1 MSVTVNEASSKVSAD
16 HLRRDAYLYVRQSSL
31 HQVMNNTE
39 SSRRQYDLRG
49 RAVALGWPLER
60 VIVIDIDQGMSGA
73 SAADREGF
81 QRLVADVSLGK
92 AGIVLG
98 LECSRLA
105 RNNADWHRLLELCA
119 LSNTLICDEDGL
131 YNPSQVN
138 DRLLLGLKGAMSE
151 AELHILRSR
160 MRGGILSKARRGE
173 LRTPLPVG
181 LVYDPLGKAT
191 LDPDAA
197 VQGALRHLFECF
209 QRTGSARAV
218 VKEFAAQEL
227 SFPQR
232 IRSGPRKGEI
242 VWAALDHYR
251 VLQILHNP
259 RYAGAFAFGRKQAQ
273 YVNGKTSHLRMPR
286 EHWIALI
293 QDTHPGYVSFEQ
305 WEANQAALLANAQAR
320 GQERRASPPREGP
333 ALLQGMI
340 VCGRCG
346 ARMTVRYHQ
355 RRGELLPDYLCQ
367 KESVERAAQST
378 CQVIPGSAVDD
389 AVASLLL
396 DTLTPVALEVALSVA
411 AELEQRASDADQ
423 LRLGHV
429 ERARYEAGLARRRY
443 LAVDPDNRLVADA
456 LEADWNEKLRHLT
469 EAQDDYERA
478 RNNGNGHLNDEQRAK
493 VMALAGDFP
502 RLWNDPATPQR
513 ERKRMVRLLIE
524 DITLNRDQQIT
535 AHVRL
540 KGGQTHTLTQPIPQ
554 RCWEARKV
562 HPDTVKLIDQ
572 LLDDHTDAETAQLLN
587 QAGRHS
593 GTGQPFSTGIVVH
606 IRRDYKLP
614 SHRDRLRAQG
624 LLTLDEIAE
633 QLGASTSTIKAWR
646 AAGLLTGHTANDK
659 NERLYE
665 PPAADDPRL
674 LRRHGWRLR
683 NRESISS
690 TPGGAV

>member
-1 MSVTVNEASSKVSAD
+1 MSVSDTNSKVSAD

-31 HQVMNNTE
+31 HQVINNTE

-49 RAVALGWPLER
+49 RAIALGWPLER

-73 SAADREGF
+73 TAADREGF

-119 LSNTLICDEDGL
+119 LSGTLICDEDGL
-131 YNPSQVN
+131 YDPSSIN

-181 LVYDPLGKAT
+181 LIYDPLGKVT
-191 LDPDAA
+191 LDPDAT
-197 VQGALRHLFECF
+197 VQGALRHLFDCF
-209 QRTGSARAV
+209 GRTGSARAV
-218 VKEFAAQEL
+218 VKEFATQQL
-227 SFPQR
+227 TFPQR
-232 IRSGPRKGEI
+232 IRNGPRTGEI
-242 VWAALDHYR
+242 VWAPLDHYR

-259 RYAGAFAFGRKQAQ
+259 RYAGAFCFGRKQAQ
-273 YVNGKTSHLRMPR
+273 YVNGKTSYLRMPR
-286 EHWIALI
+286 ESWIALI
-293 QDTHPGYVSFEQ
+293 QDMHPGYISFEQ
-305 WEANQAALLANAQAR
+305 WEAHQATLLANAQAR
-320 GQERRASPPREGP
+320 GRERRASPPREGP
-333 ALLQGMI
+333 ALLQGMT

-346 ARMTVRYHQ
+346 ARMTVRYHH
-355 RRGELLPDYLCQ
+355 RRGHTLPDYLCQ
-367 KESVERAAQST
+367 KESVERAAPNT
-378 CQVIPGSAVDD
+378 CQVIPGAAVDD
-389 AVASLLL
+389 AIATLLL
-396 DTLTPVALEVALSVA
+396 STLTPLALEVALNVA
-411 AELEQRASDADQ
+411 AELEQRAEEADQ

-429 ERARYEAGLARRRY
+429 ERARYEAALARRRY

-456 LEADWNEKLRHLT
+456 LEADWNEKLRRLT
-469 EAQDDYERA
+469 EAQDDYDRA
-478 RNNGNGHLNDEQRAK
+478 RENGNARHTDEQRAK

-513 ERKRMVRLLIE
+513 ERKRMVRMLID

-540 KGGQTHTLTQPIPQ
+540 KGGQTHTLTLPIPL
-554 RCWEARKV
+554 RCWQARKV
-562 HPDTVKLIDQ
+562 HPDTVTLIDQ
-572 LLDDHTDAETAQLLN
+572 LLEEHTDAETAQLLN
-587 QAGRHS
+587 QAGRRS
-593 GTGQPFSTGIVVH
+593 GTGQPFSSAIVAH
-606 IRRDYKLP
+606 LRRDYQLP
-614 SHRDRLRAQG
+614 SHRDRLRARG
-624 LLTLDEIAE
+624 LLTINEIAD
-633 QLGASTSTIKAWR
+633 QLGVGTSTIKAWR
-646 AAGLLTGHTANDK
+646 TAGLLTGHRANDK

-665 PPAADDPRL
+665 PPATDDPRL
-674 LRRHGWRLR
+674 APHRGSRLR

>member
-1 MSVTVNEASSKVSAD
+1 
-16 HLRRDAYLYVRQSSL
+16 
-31 HQVMNNTE
+31 
-39 SSRRQYDLRG
+39 
-49 RAVALGWPLER
+49 
-60 VIVIDIDQGMSGA
+60 
-73 SAADREGF
+73 
-81 QRLVADVSLGK
+81 
-92 AGIVLG
+92 
-98 LECSRLA
+98 
-105 RNNADWHRLLELCA
+105 
-119 LSNTLICDEDGL
+119 
-131 YNPSQVN
+131 
-138 DRLLLGLKGAMSE
+138 LGLKGAMSE

-160 MRGGILSKARRGE
+160 MRGGIISKARRGE

-181 LVYDPLGKAT
+181 LVYDPLGKVT
-191 LDPDAA
+191 LDPNAA
-197 VQGALRHLFECF
+197 VQGALRHLFDCF

-218 VKEFAAQEL
+218 VKAFATQEL

-242 VWAALDHYR
+242 VWAPLDHYR

-259 RYAGAFAFGRKQAQ
+259 RYAGAFCFGRKQAQ
-273 YVNGKTSHLRMPR
+273 YVNGKTSHLLMPR

-293 QDTHPGYVSFEQ
+293 QDTHPGFITFEQ
-305 WEANQAALLANAQAR
+305 WEANQAALLANAQTR
-320 GQERRASPPREGP
+320 GQQRRASPPREGP

-378 CQVIPGSAVDD
+378 CQVIPGTTVDD

-411 AELEQRASDADQ
+411 AELEQRAKEADE
-423 LRLGHV
+423 LRSRHV
-429 ERARYEAGLARRRY
+429 ERARYEAELARRRY
-443 LAVDPDNRLVADA
+443 LTVDPDNRLVADA
-456 LEADWNEKLRHLT
+456 LEADWNEKLRSLT

-524 DITLNRDQQIT
+524 DITLNRDQHIT

-540 KGGQTHTLTQPIPQ
+540 KGGQTHTLTQPIPL

-572 LLDDHTDAETAQLLN
+572 LLNDHTDAETAQLLN

-593 GTGQPFSTGIVVH
+593 GTGQPFSSGIVVH
-606 IRRDYKLP
+606 IRHDYKLP

-633 QLGASTSTIKAWR
+633 QLEASTSTIKAWR
-646 AAGLLTGHTANDK
+646 AAGLLTGHRANDK

-665 PPAADDPRL
+665 PPATDDPRL

>member
-1 MSVTVNEASSKVSAD
+1 MSVTDTNSKVSAD

-31 HQVMNNTE
+31 HQVINNTE

-49 RAVALGWPLER
+49 RAIALGWPLER
-60 VIVIDIDQGMSGA
+60 VIVIDIDQGMSGS

-81 QRLVADVSLGK
+81 QRLVADVSLGR

-131 YNPSQVN
+131 YDPSSIN

-173 LRTPLPVG
+173 LRTPLPIG
-181 LVYDPLGKAT
+181 LTYDPLGKVV
-191 LDPDAA
+191 LDPDAT

-218 VKEFAAQEL
+218 VKEFAAQQL

-232 IRSGPRKGEI
+232 IRNGPHKGEI

-251 VLQILHNP
+251 VLQVLHNP
-259 RYAGAFAFGRKQAQ
+259 RYAGAFCFGRKQAQ
-273 YVNGKTSHLRMPR
+273 YVSGKTSYLRMPR
-286 EHWIALI
+286 DRWIALI
-293 QDTHPGYVSFEQ
+293 QDTHPGYISFEQ
-305 WEANQAALLANAQAR
+305 WETNQATLLANAQAR
-320 GQERRASPPREGP
+320 GEERRASPPREGP
-333 ALLQGMI
+333 ALLQGMT

-355 RRGELLPDYLCQ
+355 RRGLTFPDYLCQ
-367 KESVERAAQST
+367 KESVERAAPNT
-378 CQVIPGSAVDD
+378 CQVIPGAAVDD
-389 AVASLLL
+389 AIASMLLS
-396 DTLTPVALEVALSVA
+396 TLTPLALEVALSVT
-411 AELEQRASDADQ
+411 AELEQRAEQADQ

-456 LEADWNEKLRHLT
+456 LEADWNEKLRCLT
-469 EAQDDYERA
+469 EAQDDYDRA
-478 RNNGNGHLNDEQRAK
+478 RENGNACLNDEQRTK
-493 VMALAGDFP
+493 VMALASDFP

-540 KGGQTHTLTQPIPQ
+540 KGGQTQTLTLPIPL

-572 LLDDHTDAETAQLLN
+572 LLEDHTDAETAHLLN
-587 QAGRHS
+587 QAGRRS
-593 GTGQPFSTGIVVH
+593 GTGQPFSSAIVAH
-606 IRRDYKLP
+606 LRRDYKLP
-614 SHRDRLRAQG
+614 SHRDRLRARG
-624 LLTLDEIAE
+624 LLTINEIAE
-633 QLGASTSTIKAWR
+633 QLGVRTSTIKAWR

-674 LRRHGWRLR
+674 AKRHGWRLR
-683 NRESISS
+683 SRESIPS
-690 TPGGAV
+690 TAGGAV

>member
-1 MSVTVNEASSKVSAD
+1 MSVSDTNSKVSAD

-49 RAVALGWPLER
+49 RAIALGWPLER
-60 VIVIDIDQGMSGA
+60 VIVIDIDQGISGA
-73 SAADREGF
+73 TSADREGF

-105 RNNADWHRLLELCA
+105 TNNADWHRLLELCA
-119 LSNTLICDEDGL
+119 LTSTLICDEDGL
-131 YNPSQVN
+131 YDPSTIN

-173 LRTPLPVG
+173 LRTPLPIG
-181 LVYDPLGKAT
+181 LVYDPLAKVT

-197 VQGALRHLFECF
+197 VQGALRHLFDCF

-218 VKEFAAQEL
+218 VKESAAQQL
-227 SFPQR
+227 TFPQR
-232 IRSGPRKGEI
+232 IRNGPRKGEL
-242 VWAALDHYR
+242 VWGPLDHYR
-251 VLQILHNP
+251 VLQVLHNP
-259 RYAGAFAFGRKQAQ
+259 RYAGAFCFGRKQGR

-286 EHWIALI
+286 ERWIALI
-293 QDTHPGYVSFEQ
+293 QDAHPGFISFEQ
-305 WEANQAALLANAQAR
+305 WEANQAALIANAQAR
-320 GQERRASPPREGP
+320 GEERRASPPREGP
-333 ALLQGMI
+333 ALLQGLI

-346 ARMTVRYHQ
+346 GRMTVRYHQ
-355 RRGELLPDYLCQ
+355 RRGQLLPDYLCQ

-378 CQVIPGSAVDD
+378 CQVIPGTAVDD

-396 DTLTPVALEVALSVA
+396 ETLTPVALEVALSVA
-411 AELEQRASDADQ
+411 AELEQRAKEADQ

-456 LEADWNEKLRHLT
+456 LEADWNEKLRCLT

-478 RNNGNGHLNDEQRAK
+478 RSNGNGHLSDEQRAK
-493 VMALAGDFP
+493 VIALAGDFP

-535 AHVRL
+535 AHARL
-540 KGGQTHTLTQPIPQ
+540 KGGQTHTLTLPIPL

-587 QAGRHS
+587 QAERRS
-593 GTGQPFSTGIVVH
+593 GTGQPFSSGIVVH
-606 IRRDYKLP
+606 IRREYGLP

-624 LLTLDEIAE
+624 LLTISEIAE
-633 QLGASTSTIKAWR
+633 QLDVGTSTIKAWR
-646 AAGLLTGHTANDK
+646 AASLLTGHTANDK

-665 PPAADDPRL
+665 PPPADDPRL
-674 LRRHGWRLR
+674 VKHHGRRLK

>member
-1 MSVTVNEASSKVSAD
+1 MSVSDTNSKVSAD

-31 HQVMNNTE
+31 HQVINNTE

-49 RAVALGWPLER
+49 RAIALGWPLER

-73 SAADREGF
+73 TAADREGF

-119 LSNTLICDEDGL
+119 LSGTLICDEDGL
-131 YNPSQVN
+131 YDPSSIN

-181 LVYDPLGKAT
+181 LIYDPLGKVA

-197 VQGALRHLFECF
+197 VQGALRHLFDCF

-218 VKEFAAQEL
+218 VKEFAAEQL

-232 IRSGPRKGEI
+232 IRNGPRKDEI
-242 VWAALDHYR
+242 VWATLDHYR
-251 VLQILHNP
+251 VLQVLHNP
-259 RYAGAFAFGRKQAQ
+259 RYAGAFCFGRKQAQ
-273 YVNGKTSHLRMPR
+273 YVNGKTSYLRMPR
-286 EHWIALI
+286 ESWIALI
-293 QDTHPGYVSFEQ
+293 PDAHPGFISFDQ
-305 WEANQAALLANAQAR
+305 WEANQAALLANAHAR

-333 ALLQGMI
+333 ALLQGM
-340 VCGRCG
+340 VLCGRCG
-346 ARMTVRYHQ
+346 GRMTLRYHH
-355 RRGELLPDYLCQ
+355 RRGQLLPDYLCQ
-367 KESVERAAQST
+367 KESIERAAEST
-378 CQVIPGSAVDD
+378 CQVIPGTAVDD

-396 DTLTPVALEVALSVA
+396 STLTPVALEVALSVA
-411 AELEQRASDADQ
+411 AELEQRAKEADE
-423 LRLGHV
+423 LRSRHV
-429 ERARYEAGLARRRY
+429 ERARYEAALARRRY

-456 LEADWNEKLRHLT
+456 LEADWNEKLRYLT
-469 EAQDDYERA
+469 EAQDDYDRA
-478 RNNGNGHLNDEQRAK
+478 RENGNGRLSEKQRAK

-502 RLWNDPATPQR
+502 KLWNDPATPQR
-513 ERKRMVRLLIE
+513 ERKRMVRLLID

-540 KGGQTHTLTQPIPQ
+540 KGGQTHTLTLPIPL
-554 RCWEARKV
+554 RCWQARKV

-572 LLDDHTDAETAQLLN
+572 LLENHTDAETAQLLN
-587 QAGRHS
+587 QAGRSS
-593 GTGQPFSTGIVVH
+593 GTGQPFSSGIVVH
-606 IRRDYKLP
+606 IRRDYQLP
-614 SHRDRLRAQG
+614 SHRDRLRARG
-624 LLTLDEIAE
+624 LLTINEIAD
-633 QLGASTSTIKAWR
+633 QLGVGTTTIKAWR
-646 AAGLLTGHTANDK
+646 TAGLLTGHRANDK

-665 PPAADDPRL
+665 PPAAGDPRL
-674 LRRHGWRLR
+674 VKRGGWRLR
-683 NRESISS
+683 TRETIPS
-690 TPGGAV
+690 TEGGAV

>member
-1 MSVTVNEASSKVSAD
+1 MSVSDTSSKVSAD

-49 RAVALGWPLER
+49 RAIALGWPLER
-60 VIVIDIDQGMSGA
+60 VIVIDIDQGISGA
-73 SAADREGF
+73 TSADREGF

-119 LSNTLICDEDGL
+119 LTSTLICDEDGL
-131 YNPSQVN
+131 YDPSTIN

-181 LVYDPLGKAT
+181 LVYDPLGKVT
-191 LDPDAA
+191 LDPDTA

-218 VKEFAAQEL
+218 VKEFAAQQL

-251 VLQILHNP
+251 VLQVLHNP
-259 RYAGAFAFGRKQAQ
+259 RYAGAFSFGRKQAQ
-273 YVNGKTSHLRMPR
+273 YVNGKTSYLRMPR
-286 EHWIALI
+286 ERWIAFI
-293 QDTHPGYVSFEQ
+293 QDAHAGYISFKQ

-320 GQERRASPPREGP
+320 GQQRRASPPREGP
-333 ALLQGMI
+333 ALLQGLI

-346 ARMTVRYHQ
+346 GRMTVRYHQ
-355 RRGELLPDYLCQ
+355 RRGQLLPDYLCQ
-367 KESVERAAQST
+367 KESVERATEST
-378 CQVIPGSAVDD
+378 CQVIPGTAVDD

-411 AELEQRASDADQ
+411 ADLEQRATEADQ
-423 LRLGHV
+423 LRLRHV

-456 LEADWNEKLRHLT
+456 LEADTGTKSCAASPKPRMVTNARTRTATDTSASSSREGDGARQRLPATLERSRNAPTRAQTHGPPADRRHHPQPRPADHRPRT
-469 EAQDDYERA
+469 PQGRA
-478 RNNGNGHLNDEQRAK
+478 DAHA
-493 VMALAGDFP
+493 
-502 RLWNDPATPQR
+502 DPADPAAVLGSSQGPSR
-513 ERKRMVRLLIE
+513 HGQADRP
-524 DITLNRDQQIT
+524 T
-535 AHVRL
+535 ARRPHR
-540 KGGQTHTLTQPIPQ
+540 
-554 RCWEARKV
+554 
-562 HPDTVKLIDQ
+562 
-572 LLDDHTDAETAQLLN
+572 
-587 QAGRHS
+587 
-593 GTGQPFSTGIVVH
+593 
-606 IRRDYKLP
+606 RRD
-614 SHRDRLRAQG
+614 R
-624 LLTLDEIAE
+624 
-633 QLGASTSTIKAWR
+633 
-646 AAGLLTGHTANDK
+646 
-659 NERLYE
+659 
-665 PPAADDPRL
+665 PAAQS
-674 LRRHGWRLR
+674 G
-683 NRESISS
+683 
-690 TPGGAV
+690 

>member
-1 MSVTVNEASSKVSAD
+1 MSVSDTSSKVSAD

-49 RAVALGWPLER
+49 RAIALGWPLER

-131 YNPSQVN
+131 YDPSSIN
-138 DRLLLGLKGAMSE
+138 DRLLLGLRGAMSE

-173 LRTPLPVG
+173 LRAPLPVG
-181 LVYDPLGKAT
+181 LVYDPLAKVT
-191 LDPDAA
+191 LDPDTA
-197 VQGALRHLFECF
+197 VQAALRHLFECF

-218 VKEFAAQEL
+218 VKEFAAQQL

-251 VLQILHNP
+251 VLQVLHNP
-259 RYAGAFAFGRKQAQ
+259 RYAGAFSFGRKQAQ
-273 YVNGKTSHLRMPR
+273 YVNGKTSYLRMPR
-286 EHWIALI
+286 ERWIAFI
-293 QDTHPGYVSFEQ
+293 QDAHAGYISFKQ

-320 GQERRASPPREGP
+320 GQQRRASPPREGP

-346 ARMTVRYHQ
+346 GRMTVRYHQ
-355 RRGELLPDYLCQ
+355 RRGQLLPDYLCQ
-367 KESVERAAQST
+367 KESVERATEST
-378 CQVIPGSAVDD
+378 CQVIPGTAVDD

-396 DTLTPVALEVALSVA
+396 DTLTPVALEIALSVA
-411 AELEQRASDADQ
+411 AELEQRATEADQ
-423 LRLGHV
+423 LRLRHV

-456 LEADWNEKLRHLT
+456 LEADWNQKLRCVT

-478 RNNGNGHLNDEQRAK
+478 HNNGNGHLSEQQRAK
-493 VMALAGDFP
+493 VIALAGDFP

-513 ERKRMVRLLIE
+513 ERKRIVRLLIE

-535 AHVRL
+535 AHARL
-540 KGGQTHTLTQPIPQ
+540 KGGQTHTLTLPIPL

-587 QAGRHS
+587 QAERRS
-593 GTGQPFSTGIVVH
+593 GTGQPFSSGIVVH
-606 IRRDYKLP
+606 LRRDYELP
-614 SHRDRLRAQG
+614 SHRDRLRARG
-624 LLTLDEIAE
+624 LLTINEIAE
-633 QLGASTSTIKAWR
+633 QLGVSTSTIKAWR
-646 AAGLLTGHTANDK
+646 AAGLLTGHRANDK

-665 PPAADDPRL
+665 PPTADDQRL
-674 LRRHGWRLR
+674 VRHHGRRLR

>member
-1 MSVTVNEASSKVSAD
+1 MSVCDTNSKVSAD

-49 RAVALGWPLER
+49 RAIALGWPLER

-73 SAADREGF
+73 TAADREGF

-119 LSNTLICDEDGL
+119 MSGTLICDEDGL
-131 YNPSQVN
+131 YDPGSIN

-173 LRTPLPVG
+173 LRTPLPIG
-181 LVYDPLGKAT
+181 LVYDPLGKVT
-191 LDPDAA
+191 FDPDAT
-197 VQGALRHLFECF
+197 VQGTLRHLFDCF
-209 QRTGSARAV
+209 GRTGSARAV
-218 VKEFAAQEL
+218 VKEFTAEQL

-232 IRSGPRKGEI
+232 IRNGPRKDEI
-242 VWAALDHYR
+242 VWGALDHYR
-251 VLQILHNP
+251 VLQVLHNP
-259 RYAGAFAFGRKQAQ
+259 RYAGAFCFGRRQAQ
-273 YVNGKTSHLRMPR
+273 YVSGKTSHLLMPR
-286 EHWIALI
+286 DRWIALI
-293 QDTHPGYVSFEQ
+293 PDAHPGYITFEQ
-305 WEANQAALLANAQAR
+305 WETHQATLLSNAQTR
-320 GQERRASPPREGP
+320 GQQRRASPPREGP
-333 ALLQGMI
+333 ALLQGMVI
-340 VCGRCG
+340 CGRCG
-346 ARMTVRYHQ
+346 TRMTVRYHH
-355 RRGELLPDYLCQ
+355 RRGHTFPDYLCQ
-367 KESVERAAQST
+367 KESVERAASNT
-378 CQVIPGSAVDD
+378 CQVIPGATVDD

-396 DTLTPVALEVALSVA
+396 STLTPLALEVALSVA
-411 AELEQRASDADQ
+411 AELEQRAEEADQ

-456 LEADWNEKLRHLT
+456 LEADWNEKLRQLTDAQDEYDRARENDTPRLT
-469 EAQDDYERA
+469 EQ
-478 RNNGNGHLNDEQRAK
+478 QREK
-493 VMALAGDFP
+493 VIALAGDFP

-513 ERKRMVRLLIE
+513 ERKRMVRMLID

-540 KGGQTHTLTQPIPQ
+540 KGGQTHTLTLPIPL
-554 RCWEARKV
+554 RCWQARKV
-562 HPDTVKLIDQ
+562 HPDTVTLIDR
-572 LLDDHTDAETAQLLN
+572 LLEDHTDAETAQLLN
-587 QAGRHS
+587 QTARRS
-593 GTGQPFSTGIVVH
+593 GTGQPFSSAIVAH
-606 IRRDYKLP
+606 LRRDYQLP
-614 SHRDRLRAQG
+614 SHRDRLRARG
-624 LLTLDEIAE
+624 LLTINEIAD
-633 QLGASTSTIKAWR
+633 QLGVGTTTIKAWR
-646 AAGLLTGHTANDK
+646 TAGLLTGHTANDK

-665 PPAADDPRL
+665 PPAAGDPRL
-674 LRRHGWRLR
+674 IKRGGWRL
-683 NRESISS
+683 NSRETAPS